1 MRLTLTPYQLELAH
15 TFSISRESHDFQ
27 DSLIVSLSHEGKS
40 GYGEATANGYYQIT

>member
-27 DSLIVSLSHEGKS
+27 DSLIVTLSHEEKV
-40 GYGEATANGYYQIT
+40 ATEKQLLMGITK